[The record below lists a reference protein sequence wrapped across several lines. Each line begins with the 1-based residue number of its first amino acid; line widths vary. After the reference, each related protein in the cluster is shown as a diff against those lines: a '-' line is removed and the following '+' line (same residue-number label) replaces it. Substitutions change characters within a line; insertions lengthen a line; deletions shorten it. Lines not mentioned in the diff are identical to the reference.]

1 MSNKEALQFSALEVD
16 ADLVGCAF
24 NNAVLVSVL
33 FNICLNQP
41 ETVEDITGV
50 CLAWQ
55 YLAKV
60 VSLHFL

>member
-50 CLAWQ
+50 CLA
-55 YLAKV
+55 
-60 VSLHFL
+60 

>member
-33 FNICLNQP
+33 CNICLNQP

-50 CLAWQ
+50 C
-55 YLAKV
+55 
-60 VSLHFL
+60 